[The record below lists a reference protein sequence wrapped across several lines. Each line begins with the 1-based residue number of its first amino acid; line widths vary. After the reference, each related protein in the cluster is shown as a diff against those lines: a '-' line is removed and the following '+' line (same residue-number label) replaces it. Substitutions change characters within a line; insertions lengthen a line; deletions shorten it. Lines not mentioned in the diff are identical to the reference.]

1 MTIEEQI
8 TIFEHN
14 AEHERKE
21 GDLNIY
27 LNFRQLVEWLK
38 ELQIYRRN
46 LTNQSISDLL
56 VQSENENERLHDRTN
71 ELEKELQAHR
81 EAWKKI
87 LDEMMD
93 VSIPGQDAEYV
104 YENIYDI
111 IRKYRPKEG
120 DKNE

>member
-1 MTIEEQI
+1 MTVEEQI
-8 TIFEHN
+8 VVFEHN

-21 GDLNIY
+21 GDLNNC
-27 LNFRQLVEWLK
+27 LNFRQLAEWLK
-38 ELQIYRRN
+38 ELQ
-46 LTNQSISDLL
+46 S
-56 VQSENENERLHDRTN
+56 
-71 ELEKELQAHR
+71 HR

-104 YENIYDI
+104 YQNIYDI

-120 DKNE
+120 DAECRY

>member
-21 GDLNIY
+21 GDLNNC
-27 LNFRQLVEWLK
+27 LHFCQLAEWLK
-38 ELQIYRRN
+38 EL
-46 LTNQSISDLL
+46 
-56 VQSENENERLHDRTN
+56 
-71 ELEKELQAHR
+71 KAHR
-81 EAWKKI
+81 EAWEKI
-87 LDEMMD
+87 LGEMMD

-104 YENIYDI
+104 YQNIYDI

-120 DKNE
+120 DSNADSD